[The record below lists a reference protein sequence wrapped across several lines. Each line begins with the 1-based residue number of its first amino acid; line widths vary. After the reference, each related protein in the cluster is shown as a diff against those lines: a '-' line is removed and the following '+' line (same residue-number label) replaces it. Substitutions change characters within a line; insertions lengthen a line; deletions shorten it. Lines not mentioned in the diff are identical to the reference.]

1 MQFVATDYRI
11 SHSRFGKW
19 SLGLLS
25 RTVKAPMD
33 QKPDQKSERKPKRT
47 VTLRDV
53 AERAGVSLS
62 TASRALSGAR
72 QVQGDLVARVQQEAL
87 ALGWRP
93 NQAARGLRTARTMT
107 LGVLFFQLESPV
119 GLDLLDGLG
128 AGAQARD
135 FSLFV
140 ASARRDQDLYETL
153 IHRFFERRIDGLIL
167 IRPRVAAG
175 VLDPYTR
182 AEVPVLALLGHG
194 PGAEHLP
201 LLAVDTSA
209 ANAELLAAAIAAG
222 HRVMTIVAE
231 GVLVPTGNPN
241 PPDRDVEVSGVL
253 IRTRSGDRSRERLAG
268 IVDSELSVDR
278 PSTLFVVP
286 YSRFAVLSD
295 ILDARGCRV
304 PEDVSVVSYT
314 DSRIFA
320 GSTRIAAVHVDS
332 VELGRRSAELL
343 TDWIE
348 GDIPPDV
355 TSLKDLSSWVPGASF
370 GPAPRR

>member
-1 MQFVATDYRI
+1 MR
-11 SHSRFGKW
+11 
-19 SLGLLS
+19 LLS
-25 RTVKAPMD
+25 RTVKVPMERT
-33 QKPDQKSERKPKRT
+33 PTQKSERKPKRT

-72 QVQGDLVARVQQEAL
+72 QVQGDLVLRVQQEAA

-128 AGAQARD
+128 AGAQARN
-135 FSLFV
+135 FSIFV
-140 ASARRDQDLYETL
+140 ASARRDQDLYQTL
-153 IHRFFERRIDGLIL
+153 IHRFFERRVDGLIL
-167 IRPRVAAG
+167 VRPRVDPG

-182 AEVPVLALLGHG
+182 AGVPVLALLGHG

-201 LLAVDTSA
+201 VVAVDTSA
-209 ANAELLAAAIAAG
+209 ANAQLLDAAIAAG
-222 HRVMTIVAE
+222 HRVMTIVAD
-231 GVLVPTGNPN
+231 GVLAPVSEPRS
-241 PPDRDVEVSGVL
+241 DRESEVSGVL
-253 IRTRSGDRSRERLAG
+253 IRTRAGDRSRERLAA
-268 IVDSELSVDR
+268 IVEAELTAER
-278 PSTLFVVP
+278 PSTLIVAP
-286 YSRFAVLSD
+286 YSRVPAITD
-295 ILDARGCRV
+295 ILEERGCRV

-314 DSRIFA
+314 DSRLFA
-320 GSTRIAAVHVDS
+320 GSSRLAAVHVDS

-348 GDIPPDV
+348 GETPPEL
-355 TSLKDLSSWVPGASF
+355 TSLKDLSAWVPGASF
-370 GPAPRR
+370 GPAPPLSS